1 MFPFQPPSVPSVDYM
16 GKKGTDQ
23 DAKPNPGAVVNKDL
37 MQRMNF
43 LYQVASHLSQQSPQ
57 SEATQINSNSK
68 KKGKRKGTLQ
78 DLAAFHVRTMKTI
91 GNKSMV
97 KM

>member
-1 MFPFQPPSVPSVDYM
+1 M

-23 DAKPNPGAVVNKDL
+23 DATPNAGAVANKDL

-57 SEATQINSNSK
+57 PEVAQTNSSNSK
-68 KKGKRKGTLQ
+68 QKGKRKGTLQ

>member
-1 MFPFQPPSVPSVDYM
+1 M

-23 DAKPNPGAVVNKDL
+23 DATPNAGAVVNKDL

-57 SEATQINSNSK
+57 PEAARMNTSNSK
-68 KKGKRKGTLQ
+68 KRGKQQGTLQ